1 MQTDAHN
8 LLPPMWNLFL
18 DFVDAAARTDPA
30 PAADR
35 EAENEAHALLTKAR
49 ATLLSLDDDALM
61 RIAAQVQEPAKAP
74 AALRFALA
82 AARLAPA
89 RVTAQFAAGLALQF
103 ANRHADAVEP
113 YRRALAID
121 PTFPNLRNN
130 LAISLM
136 LIKSERGEVD
146 RLLEDAVAADPG
158 NSRAWINL
166 ALLRPTDTDLAR
178 PHDAARRALA
188 LAPHD
193 PLAINNYAMVC
204 KEAQDWDEAERAA
217 RAACE
222 YAPNEASS
230 RFNLAILQLLRGDYA
245 EGWAGH
251 ELRWRGSREL
261 ASGRPAFAKPQWHG
275 EPLAG
280 RTLLLWGEQG
290 MGDLLQF
297 ARYVPMLAERVHRE
311 GGKLVW
317 NSFPQMGAL
326 LSRSFAGHVDLY
338 CSGGPV
344 EALPPHDC
352 EVSLLSLPFLFDTR
366 DDTLPGP
373 TGYLTA
379 DPARAAYWRE
389 RLAADAGPR
398 RLKVGLAWTG
408 SLTHQ
413 RNPYRR
419 VGLERFAQAFAGMA
433 SDVAFYSLQPGAQAD
448 VEAARAAGFAIADYS
463 AEWPNF
469 DETAAFVDGL
479 DLVISVCTS
488 AAHLAGALRK
498 RAWVLLDVNPHWV
511 WQLDRRDSPWYP
523 NTTLYRQKQFRD
535 WTPVLDAVSADLAAL
550 ARESREA
557 ASA

>member
-1 MQTDAHN
+1 MQTDTHDP
-8 LLPPMWNLFL
+8 LQPVRNLFH
-18 DFVDAAARTDPA
+18 DFVDAAVRADPA
-30 PAADR
+30 QTASK
-35 EAENEAHALLTKAR
+35 EAIALLTNTR
-49 ATLLSLDDDALM
+49 ATLLALGDDALVG
-61 RIAAQVQEPAKAP
+61 IAAEVKDPAKAH
-74 AALRFALA
+74 AALRIALA

-89 RVTAQFAAGLALQF
+89 RAAAQFAAGLALQF

-121 PTFPNLRNN
+121 QTFPNLRNN

-136 LIKSERGEVD
+136 LINSERSEID
-146 RLLEDAVAADPG
+146 WLLEEAVAADP
-158 NSRAWINL
+158 NDSRAWVNL
-166 ALLRPTDTDLAR
+166 ALLRPTDIDLAR
-178 PHDAARRALA
+178 PHDAARRAVA

-193 PLAINNYAMVC
+193 PLALNNYAMVC
-204 KEAQDWDEAERAA
+204 KEAQDWDEAERMA

-222 YAPNEASS
+222 YAPNGASS
-230 RFNLAILQLLRGDYA
+230 RFNLAILRLVRGGYA

-251 ELRWRGSREL
+251 ELRWQGSREL
-261 ASGRPAFAKPQWHG
+261 AAGRPAFPKPQWRG

-326 LSRSFAGHVDLY
+326 LSRSLGAHCDLY
-338 CSGGPV
+338 CAGGPV
-344 EALPPHDC
+344 EALPPYDC
-352 EVSLLSLPFLFDTR
+352 EVSLLSLPFLFETR
-366 DDTLPGP
+366 DDTIPGP
-373 TGYLTA
+373 AAYLA
-379 DPARAAYWRE
+379 PDPARAAYWRK
-389 RLAADAGPR
+389 RLADDAGER

-413 RNPYRR
+413 RNPFRR
-419 VGLERFAQAFAGMA
+419 VGLERFAQAFAGLHA
-433 SDVAFYSLQPGAQAD
+433 DVAFYSLQPGAQAD
-448 VEAARAAGFAIADYS
+448 VEAARAAGFEIADYS
-463 AEWPNF
+463 AEWPDF
-469 DETAAFVDGL
+469 DDTAAFVDGL

-488 AAHLAGALRK
+488 AAHLAGALGK
-498 RAWVLLDVNPHWV
+498 RTWVLLDVNPHWV

-535 WTPVLDAVSADLAAL
+535 WQPVLDAVSADLAGLAGAHREAL
-550 ARESREA
+550 A
-557 ASA
+557 

>member
-1 MQTDAHN
+1 MQTDTHDP
-8 LLPPMWNLFL
+8 LQPVRNLFL
-18 DFVDAAARTDPA
+18 DFVDAAVRADPEQTA
-30 PAADR
+30 SR
-35 EAENEAHALLTKAR
+35 EAIALLTNTR
-49 ATLLSLDDDALM
+49 ATLLALGDDALVG
-61 RIAAQVQEPAKAP
+61 IAAEVKDPAKAH
-74 AALRFALA
+74 AALRIALA

-89 RVTAQFAAGLALQF
+89 RAAAQFAAGLALQF

-121 PTFPNLRNN
+121 QTFPNLRNN

-136 LIKSERGEVD
+136 LINSERSEID
-146 RLLEDAVAADPG
+146 WLLEEAVAADP
-158 NSRAWINL
+158 NDSRAWVNL
-166 ALLRPTDTDLAR
+166 ALLRPTDIDLAR
-178 PHDAARRALA
+178 PHDAARRAVA

-193 PLAINNYAMVC
+193 PLALNNYAMVC
-204 KEAQDWDEAERAA
+204 KEAQDWDEAERMA

-222 YAPNEASS
+222 YAPNGASS
-230 RFNLAILQLLRGDYA
+230 RFNLAILRLLRGGYA

-251 ELRWRGSREL
+251 ELRWQGSREL
-261 ASGRPAFAKPQWHG
+261 AAGRPAFPKPQWRG

-326 LSRSFAGHVDLY
+326 LSRSLGAHCDLY
-338 CSGGPV
+338 CAGGPV
-344 EALPPHDC
+344 EALPPYDC
-352 EVSLLSLPFLFDTR
+352 EVSLLSLPFLFETREDTI
-366 DDTLPGP
+366 PGP
-373 TGYLTA
+373 AAYLA
-379 DPARAAYWRE
+379 PDPARAAYWRK
-389 RLAADAGPR
+389 RLADDAGQR

-413 RNPYRR
+413 RNPFRR
-419 VGLERFAQAFAGMA
+419 VGLERFAQAFAGLHA
-433 SDVAFYSLQPGAQAD
+433 DVAFYSLQPGAQAD
-448 VEAARAAGFAIADYS
+448 VDAARAAGFEIADYS
-463 AEWPNF
+463 AEWPDF

-488 AAHLAGALRK
+488 AAHLAGALGK

-535 WTPVLDAVSADLAAL
+535 WQPVLDAVSADLAGLARAHREAL
-550 ARESREA
+550 A
-557 ASA
+557 

>member
-1 MQTDAHN
+1 MQTDTHDP
-8 LLPPMWNLFL
+8 LQPVRNLFL
-18 DFVDAAARTDPA
+18 DFVDAAVRADPEQTA
-30 PAADR
+30 SR
-35 EAENEAHALLTKAR
+35 EAIALLTNTR
-49 ATLLSLDDDALM
+49 ATLLALGDDALVG
-61 RIAAQVQEPAKAP
+61 IAAEVKDPAKAH
-74 AALRFALA
+74 AALRIALA

-89 RVTAQFAAGLALQF
+89 RAAAQFAAGLALQF

-121 PTFPNLRNN
+121 QTFPNLRNN

-136 LIKSERGEVD
+136 LINSERSEID
-146 RLLEDAVAADPG
+146 WLLEEAVAADP
-158 NSRAWINL
+158 NDSRAWVNL
-166 ALLRPTDTDLAR
+166 ALLRPTDIDLAR
-178 PHDAARRALA
+178 PHDAARRAVA

-193 PLAINNYAMVC
+193 PLALNNYAMVC
-204 KEAQDWDEAERAA
+204 KEAQDWDEAERMA

-222 YAPNEASS
+222 YAPNGASS
-230 RFNLAILQLLRGDYA
+230 RFNLAILRLLRGGYA

-251 ELRWRGSREL
+251 ELRWQGSREL
-261 ASGRPAFAKPQWHG
+261 AAGRPAFPKPQWRG

-326 LSRSFAGHVDLY
+326 LSRSLGAHCDLY
-338 CSGGPV
+338 CAGGPV
-344 EALPPHDC
+344 EALPPYDC
-352 EVSLLSLPFLFDTR
+352 EVSLLSLPYLFETREDTI
-366 DDTLPGP
+366 PGP
-373 TGYLTA
+373 AAYLA
-379 DPARAAYWRE
+379 PDPARAAHWRE
-389 RLAADAGPR
+389 RLAAAAGPR
-398 RLKVGLAWTG
+398 GLKVGLAWTR
-408 SLTHQ
+408 SLPHQ
-413 RNPYRR
+413 RNPFRR
-419 VGLERFAQAFAGMA
+419 VGLERFAQAFAGLHA
-433 SDVAFYSLQPGAQAD
+433 DVAFYSLQPGAQAD
-448 VEAARAAGFAIADYS
+448 VDAARAAGFEIADYS
-463 AEWPNF
+463 AEWPDF

-488 AAHLAGALRK
+488 AAHLAGALGK

-535 WTPVLDAVSADLAAL
+535 WQPVLDAVSADLAGLARAHREAL
-550 ARESREA
+550 A
-557 ASA
+557 